1 MCIPHGLEIL
11 LDALA
16 AAGLNSMASTSTD
29 SGYLDQWL
37 INQMASKKV
46 LVIFSFICT
55 PRIRK

>member
-46 LVIFSFICT
+46 LVIFFIHLHT
-55 PRIRK
+55 